1 MGVLHLEDFFHH
13 RKLPPTLLGTFKKKK
28 KNVLMCWLGNLPAG
42 SGVGSKQLWLS

>member
-28 KNVLMCWLGNLPAG
+28 KKCTDVLAWQSAG
-42 SGVGSKQLWLS
+42 WIRCR